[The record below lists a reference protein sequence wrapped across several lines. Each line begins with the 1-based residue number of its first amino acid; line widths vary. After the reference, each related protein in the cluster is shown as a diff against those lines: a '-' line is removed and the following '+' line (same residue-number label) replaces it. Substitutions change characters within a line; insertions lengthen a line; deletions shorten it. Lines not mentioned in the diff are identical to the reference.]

1 MHIQKKALQNNYMVE
16 RSLGNMSGTINRRK
30 PERCCFHVVRDHAL
44 PCEIVTSLQQAQSLQ
59 CQVGGGRRDQ
69 RFFPEGDY
77 GWCDVA
83 HGKKARPSVTWDA
96 TVSQKQFDKL
106 RLLWDSM
113 GGGQAVLLQTVWNL
127 KSVYIGIGESY
138 TSGSYESPFFQTTVM
153 IDFLK
158 RRPNFPLTSHWLR
171 CGKTTS
177 VSEISNWQVSRWRKR
192 LKCWWVYM
200 HNALKCK

>member
-1 MHIQKKALQNNYMVE
+1 MGTFPYVNRKTHVWQRVCLNWDVKKNKNLYDDRIKLNFSVLPLSMHIQKKALQNNYMVE

-113 GGGQAVLLQTVWNL
+113 GGGA
-127 KSVYIGIGESY
+127 SS
-138 TSGSYESPFFQTTVM
+138 TSADCMEFEICIYRYRWKLYFRIIWVS
-153 IDFLK
+153 L
-158 RRPNFPLTSHWLR
+158 FPDHSHDWFP
-171 CGKTTS
+171 
-177 VSEISNWQVSRWRKR
+177 
-192 LKCWWVYM
+192 
-200 HNALKCK
+200 